1 MTHLPY
7 ILASYGLAGS
17 LAVILSAG
25 AALRLKR
32 DRLKLASL
40 EAARGRAQSG
50 TQGGQRA

>member
-17 LAVILSAG
+17 LVLILSIS

-32 DRLKLASL
+32 DRVKLATL
-40 EAARGRAQSG
+40 EAKRGRP
-50 TQGGQRA
+50 QRGDGA